1 MDEHTTKCRQKKPF
15 RLRLYEI
22 IEKDR
27 NEDRL
32 SKWYDR
38 YILLLVVLSAV
49 PLVFKLWDRRI
60 YLLDLT
66 VTCLFIVDYI
76 LRWMTAD
83 YMPRLAKHPKWKA
96 FLLYPLTPMAII
108 DLLSILP
115 ALMTFSMLPTMTL
128 QNFLRVVRLMRLFR
142 CARFF
147 KTMRYAKSMLYVCRA
162 VQRER
167 KLLLTVL
174 LVAAVYVFAS
184 AAMIFSVEP
193 NTFDNF
199 FEALYW
205 ATATLTTV
213 GYGDI
218 YPVSDIGQAVSMVS
232 AVFGIAVIA
241 MPSGIITAGFMEE
254 VNRVRFK
261 DQRKLEEEVSDLLD
275 EIKALRQEQAERGL
289 EQKLMRIDKWM
300 QEIQEK
306 NNDDTAL
313 LQDLSEDL
321 KNALARGTMTEEK
334 YDS

>member
-1 MDEHTTKCRQKKPF
+1 MKEHTTKKENKPL

-22 IEKDR
+22 IEKDH
-27 NEDRL
+27 NQDILSRL
-32 SKWYDR
+32 YDR
-38 YILLLVVLSAV
+38 YILLLVVLSAI
-49 PLVFKLWDRRI
+49 PLVVRLWDRRI
-60 YLLDLT
+60 FLLDCT
-66 VTCLFIVDYI
+66 VTCLFVVDYI

-83 YMPRLAKHPKWKA
+83 YLPRMQKYPKWKA

-128 QNFLRVVRLMRLFR
+128 PNFLRVVRLMRLFR

-147 KTMRYAKSMLYVCRA
+147 KTMRYAKSMLYLYRA

-167 KLLLTVL
+167 RLLLTVL

-193 NTFDNF
+193 NTFGSF
-199 FEALYW
+199 FDAIYW

-218 YPVSDIGQAVSMVS
+218 YPVSEIGRAVSMVS

-241 MPSGIITAGFMEE
+241 MPSSIITAGFLEE
-254 VNRVRFK
+254 VNRARFK
-261 DQRKLEEEVSDLLD
+261 DERKLEEEVSDLLD
-275 EIKALRQEQAERGL
+275 EIRALRQKQATDGL
-289 EQKLMRIDKWM
+289 EQKLAQMEQCMREM
-300 QEIQEK
+300 QEK
-306 NNDDTAL
+306 NREDAAR
-313 LQDLSEDL
+313 LQALSEDL
-321 KNALARGTMTEEK
+321 KKALSHGTITEEK
-334 YDS
+334 RDA

>member
-1 MDEHTTKCRQKKPF
+1 MDDSG
-15 RLRLYEI
+15 LYATVG
-22 IEKDR
+22 KT
-27 NEDRL
+27 
-32 SKWYDR
+32 SKMES
-38 YILLLVVLSAV
+38 I
-49 PLVFKLWDRRI
+49 
-60 YLLDLT
+60 
-66 VTCLFIVDYI
+66 
-76 LRWMTAD
+76 
-83 YMPRLAKHPKWKA
+83 
-96 FLLYPLTPMAII
+96 LLYPLTPMAII

-115 ALMTFSMLPTMTL
+115 ALMTFSMLPPMTL

-147 KTMRYAKSMLYVCRA
+147 KTMRYAKSMLYVYRA